1 MAQKQQTM
9 LFLGSFIPVL
19 GMGLNILRVPLHKM
33 MLSCDQGEV
42 TVGVHPPLPLDGVA
56 MILGNDICRSQVWAE
71 GLPPAIVVPDPLVSS
86 GPDIG
91 EAELPEVFST
101 CVVTRAHS
109 KATEKVDTPEQN
121 VGCPN
126 VPWSISHSE
135 LVKEQQAYESRRV
148 LLAMAVPGGEVK
160 NLAQCYFVENDVL
173 LRKWVPQ
180 WESFVGDPLYQAVVP
195 SKFCSLVLQVSHA
208 ESGHLGIRKTYDHI
222 LRWVFLDPSFE
233 LTN

>member
-33 MLSCDQGEV
+33 MLSCDLFQGEV
-42 TVGVHPPLPLDGVA
+42 TVGVHSPLPLDGVA
-56 MILGNDICRSQVWAE
+56 MNLGYDICRSQVWAE
-71 GLPPAIVVPDPLVSS
+71 
-86 GPDIG
+86 
-91 EAELPEVFST
+91 
-101 CVVTRAHS
+101 
-109 KATEKVDTPEQN
+109 ATEKVDTPEQN

-180 WESFVGDPLYQAVVP
+180 WDNFVGDPLYQAVVP
-195 SKFCSLVLQVSHA
+195 SKFCSLVFPMLSPVTWG
-208 ESGHLGIRKTYDHI
+208 SGRHMTI
-222 LRWVFLDPSFE
+222 F
-233 LTN
+233 

>member
-19 GMGLNILRVPLHKM
+19 GMGLNILCVPLHKS
-33 MLSCDQGEV
+33 MLSCDLFQGEV
-42 TVGVHPPLPLDGVA
+42 TVGVHSPLPLDGVA

-71 GLPPAIVVPDPLVSS
+71 
-86 GPDIG
+86 
-91 EAELPEVFST
+91 
-101 CVVTRAHS
+101 
-109 KATEKVDTPEQN
+109 ATEKVDTPEQN

-180 WESFVGDPLYQAVVP
+180 WDNFVGDPLYQAVVP

-208 ESGHLGIRKTYDHI
+208 ECGHLAIRKTYDHI